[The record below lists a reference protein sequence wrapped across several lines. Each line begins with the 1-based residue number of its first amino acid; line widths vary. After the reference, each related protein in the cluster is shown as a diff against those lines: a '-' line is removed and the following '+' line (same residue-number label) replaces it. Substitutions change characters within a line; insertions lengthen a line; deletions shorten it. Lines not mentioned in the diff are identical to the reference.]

1 MKPKDVASEL
11 RKYLLRGFVILVPAI
26 FTVLLLSFAFGFVSS
41 TVEPLTNSLKSVL
54 SIENIPSFII
64 DGIALSILVLIM
76 LMVGIISELIP
87 VAREVTDVFHA
98 IVESIP
104 GIGGVYSSFRKMS
117 VTMIQ
122 GENSFRDVKL
132 AEYPSKGCYQI
143 SFVTAKNNKEISKSI
158 GSETITLFVPMAP
171 NPFMGGFVVNLPEE
185 RVHNVDMTVRQGI
198 KSVLTSGVTLS
209 EDENRDKI
217 ELEDELNELEDAI
230 KK

>member
-1 MKPKDVASEL
+1 MKLRNFISEL
-11 RKYLLRGFVILVPAI
+11 KKYLLRGFVILVPAI

-41 TVEPLTNSLKSVL
+41 TVEPLTNGLKSVL
-54 SIENIPSFII
+54 DIENIPSIAV
-64 DGIALSILVLIM
+64 DGIALGVLVLII
-76 LMVGIISELIP
+76 LIVGVISELIP
-87 VAREVTDVFHA
+87 VAKEVTDVFHA
-98 IVESIP
+98 VMESIP

-132 AEYPSKGCYQI
+132 AEYPSEGCYQI
-143 SFVTAKNNKEISKSI
+143 CFVTAKNNERISESVGK
-158 GSETITLFVPMAP
+158 ETITLFVPMAP

-185 RVHNVDMTVRQGI
+185 RVHDVDMTVRQGI

-209 EDENRDKI
+209 EGEEREKI
-217 ELEDELNELEDAI
+217 ELEDELNELENAI